1 MGKYSY
7 SKSEMQMNKVLKSHQ
22 EDLDLLA
29 IQADAVNA
37 SQEKSILESE
47 ALLRSLGY
55 ATEYSGTVCV
65 GTEPVETGHR
75 RGASAQIPLAV
86 SWEEMVRQADERY
99 PYEVELEDLLSRA
112 EFENAYRDLVNINR
126 QFSQSTSL
134 NGADLSLLITAA
146 ALQTLRWI
154 LVEKAGNLLG
164 ITDRIT
170 DQEGEKR
177 VRQLKKDFVEKHKD
191 WSAEKQSQGKRLRQ
205 SEGKTWKE
213 IVFGGVPYDAIKG
226 TKAVLGKGLDGNT
239 HRLKTLGHDP
249 LLGWFFG
256 TANILT
262 DTITLNTLAS
272 YRVERGVVQNTPV
285 SILQIVREAC
295 EQIES
300 DRHKLPAAVFR
311 QAVHYQ
317 SDLYTKRG
325 LPIPVLGVFNES
337 LAGELYSSQYDFLC
351 FARDTIGEVSAI
363 LSIFINM
370 IIGLLHGLFYDRKRD
385 GERGL
390 FDVRT
395 RKILLYSNVL
405 AASGNVTASLIMGN
419 AKTLD
424 VGGLVVTVSH
434 IYSDARFIAK
444 AKEDFIQSKLND
456 ELRKIA
462 DDADELLHIF

>member
-7 SKSEMQMNKVLKSHQ
+7 SSIEMQMNKVLKSHQ
-22 EDLDLLA
+22 EDLDLLIA
-29 IQADAVNA
+29 RADAENT
-37 SQEKSILESE
+37 SLKETISESD

-55 ATEYSGTVCV
+55 APERAEPKPT
-65 GTEPVETGHR
+65 GTEPSQEV
-75 RGASAQIPLAV
+75 SVPIPVTV
-86 SWEEMVRQADERY
+86 SWDEMVRQADERY

-112 EFENAYRDLVNINR
+112 EFENAYRDLENINR
-126 QFSQSTSL
+126 QFAQSTSL
-134 NGADLSLLITAA
+134 NEADLSLLITAA
-146 ALQTLRWI
+146 ALQTLRWV
-154 LVEKAGNLLG
+154 LMEKAGRFLG
-164 ITDRIT
+164 VTDRIT
-170 DQEGEKR
+170 DSEGEKR

-191 WSAEKQSQGKRLRQ
+191 WPAEKQFQGKRLRQ

-213 IVFGGVPYDAIKG
+213 IVLGGVPYDAIKG
-226 TKAVLGKGLDGNT
+226 SKEVLGKGLDGNT

-262 DTITLNTLAS
+262 DTITLNTFAS
-272 YRVERGVVQNTPV
+272 YRVERGAVQNVPV
-285 SILQIVREAC
+285 SILQIVRESFDQV
-295 EQIES
+295 EK
-300 DRHKLPAAVFR
+300 DRHLLPAAVFR

-337 LAGELYSSQYDFLC
+337 LAGELYSSQYDFLR
-351 FARDTIGEVSAI
+351 FARDTIGGVSAAT
-363 LSIFINM
+363 SIFINM
-370 IIGLLHGLFYDRKRD
+370 IIGLLHGLFYDKKRD

-390 FDVRT
+390 FEVRT
-395 RKILLYSNVL
+395 RKILLYSNAL
-405 AASGNVTASLIMGN
+405 AASGNVAMSLLTKN

-424 VGGLVVTVSH
+424 VGGLVATVSR

-444 AKEDFIQSKLND
+444 AKVDFIQSKLDD

-462 DDADELLHIF
+462 NDADELLYII